1 MSLSNPKVRRAALA
15 FIFVTAVLDIVA
27 MGIIIP
33 VLPQLIEDF
42 VGSNA
47 RAGVINGVFV
57 ALWAA
62 MQFVCSPIIGSLSD
76 RYGRRPVILISCAGL
91 ALDYVLMALAPNL
104 WWLAAGRI
112 IAGITSSS
120 FTTIYAYMADITEP
134 AKRARAYGL
143 IGAAFS
149 GGFVLGPVM
158 GGFLGDV
165 DPRLPFWVAG
175 GLSGVAFFYGLF
187 VLPESL
193 PVEKR
198 MAFSWRRANPVGSL
212 ILLKRHTELSGL
224 AVVNFLLYFAHHVFS
239 AVFVLYAAWR
249 YGWGPKEV
257 GLLLAL
263 VGLLDMLVQ
272 GVLVGPLVKR
282 FGDRGVMVFGLL
294 GGTVGIALMGWAP
307 TGLIFILAMLPNAL
321 WGLAMPT
328 LQSLMTRR
336 VGEDEQGQL
345 QGANM
350 SVASIAG
357 VMSPLF
363 FGWIYSIS
371 VGEGALA
378 TRLWLANA
386 MDGAPAQMLALATRV
401 MTQPGLAF
409 YLAAVALLM
418 AAIVGWV
425 VGRQADR
432 DDAAEARLDAVPNP

>member
-1 MSLSNPKVRRAALA
+1 MPSLFHHRAALA

-33 VLPQLIEDF
+33 VLPGLIEEF

-57 ALWAA
+57 ALWAG
-62 MQFVCSPIIGSLSD
+62 MQFICSPIIGSLSD
-76 RYGRRPVILISCAGL
+76 QYGRRPVILISCAGL
-91 ALDYVLMALAPNL
+91 SLDYVLMAVAPDL
-104 WWLAAGRI
+104 WWLALGRI

-120 FTTIYAYMADITEP
+120 FTTVYAYMADITAPE
-134 AKRARAYGL
+134 KRARAYGL

-149 GGFVLGPVM
+149 AGCVLGPIM
-158 GGFLGDV
+158 CGFLGEFG
-165 DPRLPFWVAG
+165 PRVPFWVAAA
-175 GLSGVAFFYGLF
+175 LSAVAFFYGLL

-198 MAFSWRRANPVGSL
+198 MTFSWKRANPVGAL

-239 AVFVLYAAWR
+239 AVFVLYAAYR
-249 YGWGPKEV
+249 YSWGPREV

-263 VGLLDMLVQ
+263 VGVLDMLVQ
-272 GVLVGPLVKR
+272 GVLVGPVVKR
-282 FGDRGVMVFGLL
+282 LGDRMTMVLGLV
-294 GGTVGIALMGWAP
+294 GGTVGIAAMGWAP
-307 TGLIFILAMLPNAL
+307 DGLMFILAMLPNAL

-363 FGWIYSIS
+363 FGWVYSFS
-371 VGEGALA
+371 VGDGAIG
-378 TRLWLANA
+378 TRLWISETLASTSSGVQRA
-386 MDGAPAQMLALATRV
+386 AVRV
-401 MTQPGLAF
+401 LTDPGLAF
-409 YLAAVALLM
+409 YLAAVALLL
-418 AAIVGWV
+418 AALIGWW
-425 VGRQADR
+425 VGRQAER
-432 DDAAEARLDAVPNP
+432 QESAAAEPSPMP

>member
-47 RAGVINGVFV
+47 RAGIINGVFV

-158 GGFLGDV
+158 GGFLGDF

-193 PVEKR
+193 PVERR

-263 VGLLDMLVQ
+263 VGVLDMLVQ

-282 FGDRGVMVFGLL
+282 FGDRGIMVFGLL

-307 TGLIFILAMLPNAL
+307 TGMIFILAMLPNAL

-363 FGWIYSIS
+363 FGWIYSVS

-378 TRLWLANA
+378 TRLWLANTL
-386 MDGAPAQMLALATRV
+386 DGAPAQILSVATRV

-409 YLAAVALLM
+409 YLAAVALLL
-418 AAIVGWV
+418 AAIVGWI

-432 DDAAEARLDAVPNP
+432 DDAAEARLDPVPNP